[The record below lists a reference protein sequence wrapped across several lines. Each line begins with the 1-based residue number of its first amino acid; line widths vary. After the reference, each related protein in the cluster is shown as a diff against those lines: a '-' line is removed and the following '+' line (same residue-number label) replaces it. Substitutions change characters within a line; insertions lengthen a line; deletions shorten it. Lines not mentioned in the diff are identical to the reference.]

1 MILAPSSLLTGQGGA
16 GIATVLVEVLPYI
29 QRFRGEIVVVKV
41 GGSALTDPVTADDF
55 ASDMAL
61 MHMVGIKP
69 VVVHGGGPQIT
80 AMMERLGKTATFRAG
95 HRVTDSESLEITR
108 MVLVGN
114 INRDIVSRIN
124 RHGPIALG
132 VSGEDADLLIATERD
147 PELGFVGDVVAVNPD
162 LVNRLLAEDLVPVI
176 ATVGTDG
183 LGQAYNINADS
194 GAAAIAAELGALKL
208 IYLTDVDGLYR
219 SGDDPTSLISHTTS
233 VELVSLLESGA
244 ATSGMVPKLDGC
256 IAALSSGV
264 PSAHILG
271 AGTPHALLI
280 ELFTNAGIGTMVAA
294 GGNS

>member
-1 MILAPSSLLTGQGGA
+1 MSLAPSSLLKTEGGA

-29 QRFRGEIVVVKV
+29 QRFRGKIVVVKV

-55 ASDMAL
+55 ASDIAL

-80 AMMERLGKTATFRAG
+80 AMMKRLGKTATFRAG
-95 HRVTDSESLEITR
+95 HRVTDSESLDITR

-114 INRDIVSRIN
+114 INRDIVTRIN

-132 VSGEDADLLIATERD
+132 VSGEDADLLIAMERD

-162 LVNRLLAEDLVPVI
+162 LVNRLLAEELVPVI

-183 LGQAYNINADS
+183 SGQAYNINADS
-194 GAAAIAAELGALKL
+194 GAAAIASELEALKL
-208 IYLTDVDGLYR
+208 IYLTDVEGLYR
-219 SGDDPTSLISHTTS
+219 NGDDPISLITHATS
-233 VELVSLLESGA
+233 EELVSILESGA
-244 ATSGMVPKLDGC
+244 ATSGMIPKLDGC
-256 IAALSSGV
+256 ITALGRGV

-280 ELFTNAGIGTMVAA
+280 ELFTDAGIGTMASA
-294 GGNS
+294 GGNP